1 MTKQDLL
8 NRLNDYNSKSNIT
21 VNINEEVIN
30 QYYSSVD
37 EAYLTI
43 VKVIVREYINLKYLK
58 DIHTW
63 DKRIESI
70 VDNHLFTHMDD
81 IIDSIIDSYDGN
93 LDNVLEYI
101 MNNSKK
107 Q

>member
-1 MTKQDLL
+1 MNVL
-8 NRLNDYNSKSNIT
+8 
-21 VNINEEVIN
+21 
-30 QYYSSVD
+30 
-37 EAYLTI
+37 
-43 VKVIVREYINLKYLK
+43 YLK

-63 DKRIESI
+63 DERIESI
-70 VDNHLFTHMDD
+70 VDNHLFTHMND

-101 MNNSKK
+101 INNSKK

>member
-8 NRLNDYNSKSNIT
+8 NKLDVYNSKSNIT
-21 VNINEEVIN
+21 VNINEELIN
-30 QYYSSVD
+30 QYSSID

-63 DKRIESI
+63 DERIESI
-70 VDNHLFTHMDD
+70 VDNHLFTHMND

-93 LDNVLEYI
+93 LDNVLEYV

>member
-8 NRLNDYNSKSNIT
+8 NKLDVYNSKSNIT
-21 VNINEEVIN
+21 VNINEELIN
-30 QYYSSVD
+30 QYSSID

-63 DKRIESI
+63 DERIESI
-70 VDNHLFTHMDD
+70 VDNHLFTHMND

-93 LDNVLEYI
+93 LDNVLEYV

-107 Q
+107 

>member
-8 NRLNDYNSKSNIT
+8 NKLDAYNSKSNIT
-21 VNINEEVIN
+21 VNINEELIN
-30 QYYSSVD
+30 QFSSID
-37 EAYLTI
+37 EAYLKI
-43 VKVIVREYINLKYLK
+43 VKVIVGEYISLKYLK

-63 DKRIESI
+63 DERIESI
-70 VDNHLFTHMDD
+70 VDNHLFTHMND
-81 IIDSIIDSYDGN
+81 IIDSIIDVYDGN
-93 LDNVLEYI
+93 LDNVLEYV